1 MKKSVFKDL
10 RNKSEEE
17 LKKMV
22 ADTKKELVKIMVQHK
37 SGKLKDVML
46 SRRKKKDIARMLTI
60 LREKKITQ
68 ETA

>member
-10 RNKSEEE
+10 RNKSDEE

-22 ADTKKELVKIMVQHK
+22 ADTKKELVKIMIQHK

-68 ETA
+68 ERA